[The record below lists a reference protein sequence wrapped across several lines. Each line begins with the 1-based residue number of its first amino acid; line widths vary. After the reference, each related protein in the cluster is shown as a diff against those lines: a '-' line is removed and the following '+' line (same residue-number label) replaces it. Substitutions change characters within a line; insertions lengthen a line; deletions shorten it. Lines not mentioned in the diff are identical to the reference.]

1 MNRDEAHRFLRRLAH
16 SALATD
22 AMLPLNF
29 RTDADL
35 TPEERAQGEAWRR
48 FRDQPRPRPAVLVAT
63 GGKSQAEIVRDVAR
77 QMREDGLL
85 KPSRHR

>member
-48 FRDQPRPRPAVLVAT
+48 FPRPAATAT
-63 GGKSQAEIVRDVAR
+63 GGV
-77 QMREDGLL
+77 
-85 KPSRHR
+85 SRNRRLST